1 MKLTKKQLIDLVTE
15 NLKEMAM
22 DFETGDRPDQGIQNN
37 LKDKETTF
45 KKVPLPDTGNE
56 NQNFEELLASERY
69 KQVIQKVRHY
79 TGVETNLNGMQGLPP
94 LMSMMMSSVNQI
106 IATEKDHRPQLE
118 QLAIEIVKKEMGI
131 PEGAVQFDAK
141 IIDIGGISQENFNM
155 DEMDDE
161 FEFDAEEDLMD
172 TLDDIDFEKAKRRL
186 INSIIQG
193 SSKRG
198 HYMYHHVEDELTEIT
213 GNPNIINLYGVMM
226 SINDTM
232 YWQLG
237 DQTIKAMGGGE
248 ENMAGKEEV
257 DRNTD
262 PPTIYARGINFPVL
276 VHELIKGLME
286 LFAIQGKPEDEG
298 VDSEVEDSEDTLQ
311 KEMWD
316 LRLGPAIWDRLR
328 SQFPEEILIDEN
340 QRELQN
346 YLLVEIFKLPA
357 KRFILF
363 MKEVL
368 TGTERGKEMI
378 NRLMDGINDM
388 FNDEN
393 YEDDSY
399 EFNSM
404 LDDIENESKD
414 EDINDFLRNLGFNP
428 DGTSLNQ

>member
-1 MKLTKKQLIDLVTE
+1 MKLTKKQLIDLITE
-15 NLKEMAM
+15 NLREMAM
-22 DFETGDRPDQGIQNN
+22 DFDTEDRPDQGIQDK
-37 LKDKETTF
+37 LKDNETTF
-45 KKVPLPDTGNE
+45 KKTPLPDTGNE
-56 NQNFEELLASERY
+56 NQNFQELLASERY
-69 KQVIQKVRHY
+69 KQVVQKVKNY
-79 TGVETNLNGMQGLPP
+79 TGVETPIRGMDGLTP
-94 LMSMMMSSVNQI
+94 LMMQMMGAVNTIISS
-106 IATEKDHRPQLE
+106 EKEHREQLQ
-118 QLAIEIVKKEMGI
+118 QLAIQMVMKEMAI

-141 IIDIGGISQENFNM
+141 IIDIGGVSAENFNTE
-155 DEMDDE
+155 EMDDE
-161 FEFDAEEDLMD
+161 FEIDAEEDLLD
-172 TLDDIDFEKAKRRL
+172 TLEEIDFEKAKRRL

-198 HYMYHHVEDELTEIT
+198 HYMFHNVEDELIEIT

-276 VHELIKGLME
+276 VHELIKGMME
-286 LFAIQGKPEDEG
+286 LFAIQGRTGNDE
-298 VDSEVEDSEDTLQ
+298 VDSEVEDSEDNLH

-340 QRELQN
+340 QREIQN

-368 TGTERGKEMI
+368 TGSDRGKQMI
-378 NRLMDGINDM
+378 NSLMEGIEDMLNDM
-388 FNDEN
+388 DYQEN
-393 YEDDSY
+393 TQ
-399 EFNSM
+399 NI
-404 LDDIENESKD
+404 DDILTNIEDESDD
-414 EDINDFLRNLGFNP
+414 EDINDFLRNMGFDP
-428 DGTSLNQ
+428 DKEY